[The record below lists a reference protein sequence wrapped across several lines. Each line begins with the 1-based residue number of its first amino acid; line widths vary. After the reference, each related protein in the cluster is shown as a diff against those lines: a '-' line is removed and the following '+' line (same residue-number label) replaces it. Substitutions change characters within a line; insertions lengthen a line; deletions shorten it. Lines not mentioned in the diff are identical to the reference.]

1 MSKRLKFFLSHLMIS
16 FLMALLVVG
25 LVFFIWYPA
34 PLAQAV
40 GVTQIFLMMLSIDV
54 IVGPM
59 LTLLVY
65 KEGKKTLKIDLTVII
80 LIQITALLYGVYNI
94 AQGRPLWLVQNGNRF
109 ELVRNNEIMDEN
121 IKLAKAEYQQASWFK
136 PQFVAVNSGN
146 TVEEKNKNLFEEVES
161 GISAALRPERYTT
174 LDQEKQNLVVHSRD
188 LEELKKFNDSPKI
201 QTILKKYPKANAW
214 LPLRATTIDMT
225 VLINKNTGEIVKIV
239 DLRPWH

>member
-1 MSKRLKFFLSHLMIS
+1 MSKRLKFFLGHIVIS
-16 FLMALLVVG
+16 ILIALIVVCVVFLL
-25 LVFFIWYPA
+25 WYPA
-34 PLAQAV
+34 PLAKAT
-40 GVTQIFLMMLSIDV
+40 GVTQIFLMLIAVDV

-65 KEGKKTLKIDLTVII
+65 KEGKKTLKMDLIVIV

-94 AQGRPLWLVQNGNRF
+94 EQGRPLWLVQNGNRF

-121 IKLAKAEYQQASWFK
+121 IKLAKAEYRQVSWLK
-136 PQFVAVNSGN
+136 PQFVAVKSGSSI
-146 TVEEKNKNLFEEVES
+146 EEKNRNLFEEVES

-188 LEELKKFNDSPKI
+188 LEELKKFNDSLKM
-201 QTILKKYPKANAW
+201 QTILKKYPNANAW
-214 LPLRATTIDMT
+214 LPLQATTIDMT